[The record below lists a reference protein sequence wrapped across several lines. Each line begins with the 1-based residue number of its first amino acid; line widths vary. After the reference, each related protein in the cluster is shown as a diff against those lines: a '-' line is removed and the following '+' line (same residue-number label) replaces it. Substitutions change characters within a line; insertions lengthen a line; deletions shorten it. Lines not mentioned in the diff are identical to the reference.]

1 MLFYTF
7 FLKKQHFVRSTP
19 YRRVFMKL
27 ITKPFPVKN
36 GFAHIIGF
44 CVKME
49 CKKGKKTK
57 NEIFFKKIWGKVG
70 ESGGKCLSLHTII
83 KTT

>member
-1 MLFYTF
+1 MPC
-7 FLKKQHFVRSTP
+7 RS
-19 YRRVFMKL
+19 VFMKL
-27 ITKPFPVKN
+27 ITKPFSAKN

-44 CVKME
+44 CVKMNR
-49 CKKGKKTK
+49 KKGKKTK
-57 NEIFFKKIWGKVG
+57 NEIFLKKIWGKVG